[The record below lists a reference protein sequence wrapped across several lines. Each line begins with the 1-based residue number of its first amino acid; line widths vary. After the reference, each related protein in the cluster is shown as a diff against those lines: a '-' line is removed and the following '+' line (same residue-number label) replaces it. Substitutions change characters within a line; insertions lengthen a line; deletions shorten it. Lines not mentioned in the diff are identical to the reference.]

1 MDKNEI
7 IWPNIE
13 NQNWNWNTVYIRM
26 SLEWKKNWI
35 SQLYKKAASVECW
48 SIPSI
53 STLFTLDQHLH
64 GHLIDILVKS
74 QLIWLIHIQVG
85 RELADYH
92 RVSAN
97 SIDAYISWST
107 IGWLSTDC
115 QSSANWDVDWMS
127 ICWLSVSWVSIHVIM
142 TSIKYWSRSTGI
154 NWHLTADVLHVVY
167 MIRNMLINTSH
178 TVRNLTHSSLF
189 LIYWFIV
196 AHSESSLPVW
206 NCHLIRSFVTVMRS
220 T

>member
-127 ICWLSVSWVSIHVIM
+127 I
-142 TSIKYWSRSTGI
+142 
-154 NWHLTADVLHVVY
+154 
-167 MIRNMLINTSH
+167 NMLIECLLSINTCNYDVH
-178 TVRNLTHSSLF
+178 QVLIKEYGYQLTLDCRCLTCSIHDQKH
-189 LIYWFIV
+189 V
-196 AHSESSLPVW
+196 D
-206 NCHLIRSFVTVMRS
+206 
-220 T
+220 